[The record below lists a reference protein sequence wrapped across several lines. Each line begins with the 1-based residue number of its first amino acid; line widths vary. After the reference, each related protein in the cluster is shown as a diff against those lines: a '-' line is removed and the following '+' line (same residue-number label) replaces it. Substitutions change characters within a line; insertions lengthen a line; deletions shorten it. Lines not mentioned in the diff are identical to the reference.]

1 LNAPGKIRRFAGGF
15 LFAAI
20 LVVLSSEF
28 LDERVALW
36 VDRLLRSDPRLLR
49 YTSRIPDL
57 LLPAVLLLSGA
68 MWAMYLRRV
77 RRGSRDDKTRF
88 FLLSGTALP
97 VAYVTKL
104 MLKFLFGRLNTRA
117 WLENPVDRSFHW
129 FHGGGEYS
137 SFPSGHM
144 AVFTTLAAACWLI
157 FPKYRVAC
165 LAVIIALG
173 FALVA
178 TDYHYLS
185 DVIAGG
191 YLGLVVLVGTDRSLE
206 ILGGYGKTEG

>member
-1 LNAPGKIRRFAGGF
+1 MNAPGKIRLSVGGF
-15 LFAAI
+15 LLAAV
-20 LVVLSSEF
+20 LVAFSSEF
-28 LDERVALW
+28 LDARIALGF
-36 VDRLLRSDPRLLR
+36 DRLLRSDPLLAH
-49 YTSRIPDL
+49 YTSGIPDL
-57 LLPAVLLLSGA
+57 LLPAVLVLSGVL
-68 MWAMYLRRV
+68 WAMYLRRV
-77 RRGSRDDKTRF
+77 RKGSRDEKTRF

-97 VAYVTKL
+97 VAFVAKQ
-104 MLKFLFGRLNTRA
+104 MLKCLFGRMNTRT

-144 AVFTTLAAACWLI
+144 AVFTTLALACWLL
-157 FPKYRVAC
+157 FPKYRVAS
-165 LAVIIALG
+165 LVATVALG

-191 YLGLVVLVGTDRSLE
+191 YLGLVVLVGTDRGLE
-206 ILGGYGKTEG
+206 ILGGYGKTGG

>member
-1 LNAPGKIRRFAGGF
+1 LNAPGKIRLSAGGF
-15 LFAAI
+15 LFAVL

-28 LDERVALW
+28 LDAGIALGF
-36 VDRLLRSDPRLLR
+36 DHLLRSDPRLSR
-49 YTSRIPDL
+49 VASRIPDI
-57 LLPAVLLLSGA
+57 LLPAVLVLSGVL
-68 MWAMYLRRV
+68 WAMYLRRA
-77 RRGSRDDKTRF
+77 RRGSRDGKTRF
-88 FLLSGTALP
+88 YLLAGTALP
-97 VAYVTKL
+97 VAYVTKQ
-104 MLKFLFGRLNTRA
+104 MFKYVFGRMNTRV

-144 AVFTTLAAACWLI
+144 AVFTTLAVACWLT

-165 LAVIIALG
+165 LGVLIALG
-173 FALVA
+173 FAMVV

-191 YLGLVVLVGTDRSLE
+191 YLGLVVLVGIDRSLE

>member
-1 LNAPGKIRRFAGGF
+1 MNAPGKIRLSVGGF

-36 VDRLLRSDPRLLR
+36 VDHLLRSDPRLSQ
-49 YTSRIPDL
+49 YTSGIPDL
-57 LLPAVLLLSGA
+57 LLPAVLVLSVA

-77 RRGSRDDKTRF
+77 RRGSRDDRTRF

-104 MLKFLFGRLNTRA
+104 MLKYLFGRMNTRA

-144 AVFTTLAAACWLI
+144 AVFTTLAVACWLF
-157 FPKYRVAC
+157 FPKHRVAC
-165 LAVIIALG
+165 LAVMIAVG

-206 ILGGYGKTEG
+206 ILGGYGKTGG